1 MNKYDTLLNI
11 LDNICNTAPDNF
23 KSYCLQEKSED
34 EKNQIRSKA
43 FIHLYLLVKFGLE
56 DFKSRHDLITDGI
69 ADGGLDAYFID
80 AETKYIYLFQ
90 SKFRTNSQNFEN
102 KDISVDE
109 LMAMEIDRIVE
120 GKIESEDGNTYNRKI
135 QGFQKK
141 LSDICDLPRYK
152 FKIIILAN
160 LKSDKLLN
168 KLFGSY
174 ERDIFNYQR
183 TYKELVFPMCSSTY
197 YKNENIVVKMEV
209 EGKIEEVTETFAT
222 SFGNCNVTLLFVPII
237 NIAQIINKY
246 KNSILEFNPRN
257 YLSMSKNPVNK
268 GIKESACESNCD
280 FTLLNN
286 GITMIC
292 SQYEST
298 TRTGKSNT
306 TKITIDNPQI
316 LNGGQTAYTLSKIL
330 DTEENCFEKMQGKKV
345 LLKVISIYK
354 DDQSETDYR
363 TFVNKISDATNKQ
376 TKIDEADRR
385 ANNEIQVKLQN
396 DIYEKY
402 GLYYERKA
410 GEFEEALSKGL
421 IYKDMIIKRDV
432 LLKTLW
438 AYNGKCGEAR
448 NYSGDKIFNK
458 DVFDEIMLGNVTAEI
473 TIYSYRIHKELMELD
488 KLYKKQDYNSSEWGG
503 AIRYGKFA
511 VISAY
516 AILFPCLDLEDDEE
530 VLRENTKK
538 VLEMWKKFEEF
549 VREREENKRYFCN
562 QDEFVNYYKSSNVD
576 KDVADY
582 FRQFIL

>member
-174 ERDIFNYQR
+174 ERDIFNYER

-354 DDQSETDYR
+354 DDQSEKDYR

-458 DVFDEIMLGNVTAEI
+458 DVFDEIMQGNVTAEI

>member
-316 LNGGQTAYTLSKIL
+316 LNGGHTAYTLSKIL

>member
-23 KSYCLQEKSED
+23 KSYSLKEKSED

>member
-549 VREREENKRYFCN
+549 VREREENKRYSCN

>member
-152 FKIIILAN
+152 YKIIILAN

-174 ERDIFNYQR
+174 ERDIFNYER

-354 DDQSETDYR
+354 DDQSEKDYR

-458 DVFDEIMLGNVTAEI
+458 DVFDEIMQGNVTAEI

>member
-1 MNKYDTLLNI
+1 MNKYDTLLSI
-11 LDNICNTAPDNF
+11 LDSICNTAPESF

-34 EKNQIRSKA
+34 ERNQIRSKA

-56 DFKSRHDLITDGI
+56 DFKSRHDLITDGS
-69 ADGGLDAYFID
+69 ADGGLDAYYID
-80 AETKYIYLFQ
+80 EETKNIYLFQ

-102 KDISVDE
+102 KDISADE
-109 LMAMEIDRIVE
+109 LTAMEIDRILE
-120 GKIESEDGNTYNRKI
+120 GKSESEDGNTYNGKI

-141 LSDICDLPRYK
+141 LSDIRDLPRYK
-152 FKIIILAN
+152 YKIIILAN

-168 KLFGSY
+168 KLFGCY
-174 ERDIFNYQR
+174 ERDIFNYER

-197 YKNENIVVKMEV
+197 YKNENIVIAMEV

-237 NIAQIINKY
+237 NIAQIIKKY

-330 DTEENCFEKMQGKKV
+330 DTEENCLEKMKGKKV

-354 DDQSETDYR
+354 DEQNEADYR

-385 ANNEIQVKLQN
+385 ANDEIQVKLQN

-421 IYKDMIIKRDV
+421 IYKDMIIKRDII
-432 LLKTLW
+432 LKTLW

-458 DVFDEIMLGNVTAEI
+458 DVFGQIMQENVTAEVA
-473 TIYSYRIHKELMELD
+473 IYSYRIHKELMELE
-488 KLYKKQDYNSSEWGG
+488 KLHKKQDYNSSEWGG

-516 AILFPCLDLEDDEE
+516 AILFPELDLEDNDE
-530 VLRENTKK
+530 VLSGNTKK

-549 VREREENKRYFCN
+549 VREREENKKYFCN

-576 KDVADY
+576 RDVADF
-582 FRQFIL
+582 FRQFRI

>member
-237 NIAQIINKY
+237 NTAQIINKY

>member
-562 QDEFVNYYKSSNVD
+562 QDE
-576 KDVADY
+576 
-582 FRQFIL
+582 

>member
-152 FKIIILAN
+152 YKIIILAN

-174 ERDIFNYQR
+174 ERDIFNYER

-209 EGKIEEVTETFAT
+209 EGKIEEVTETFVT

-354 DDQSETDYR
+354 DDQSEKDYR

-458 DVFDEIMLGNVTAEI
+458 DVFDEIMQGNVTAEI

-511 VISAY
+511 VISAF

-582 FRQFIL
+582 FRQFIV

>member
-152 FKIIILAN
+152 YKIIILAN

-174 ERDIFNYQR
+174 ERDIFNYER

-458 DVFDEIMLGNVTAEI
+458 DVFDEIMQGNVTAEI

-582 FRQFIL
+582 FRQFIV

>member
-1 MNKYDTLLNI
+1 
-11 LDNICNTAPDNF
+11 
-23 KSYCLQEKSED
+23 
-34 EKNQIRSKA
+34 
-43 FIHLYLLVKFGLE
+43 
-56 DFKSRHDLITDGI
+56 
-69 ADGGLDAYFID
+69 
-80 AETKYIYLFQ
+80 
-90 SKFRTNSQNFEN
+90 
-102 KDISVDE
+102 
-109 LMAMEIDRIVE
+109 
-120 GKIESEDGNTYNRKI
+120 
-135 QGFQKK
+135 
-141 LSDICDLPRYK
+141 
-152 FKIIILAN
+152 
-160 LKSDKLLN
+160 
-168 KLFGSY
+168 
-174 ERDIFNYQR
+174 
-183 TYKELVFPMCSSTY
+183 MCSSTY

>member
-1 MNKYDTLLNI
+1 
-11 LDNICNTAPDNF
+11 
-23 KSYCLQEKSED
+23 
-34 EKNQIRSKA
+34 
-43 FIHLYLLVKFGLE
+43 
-56 DFKSRHDLITDGI
+56 
-69 ADGGLDAYFID
+69 
-80 AETKYIYLFQ
+80 
-90 SKFRTNSQNFEN
+90 
-102 KDISVDE
+102 
-109 LMAMEIDRIVE
+109 
-120 GKIESEDGNTYNRKI
+120 
-135 QGFQKK
+135 
-141 LSDICDLPRYK
+141 
-152 FKIIILAN
+152 
-160 LKSDKLLN
+160 
-168 KLFGSY
+168 
-174 ERDIFNYQR
+174 
-183 TYKELVFPMCSSTY
+183 
-197 YKNENIVVKMEV
+197 
-209 EGKIEEVTETFAT
+209 
-222 SFGNCNVTLLFVPII
+222 
-237 NIAQIINKY
+237 
-246 KNSILEFNPRN
+246 
-257 YLSMSKNPVNK
+257 
-268 GIKESACESNCD
+268 
-280 FTLLNN
+280 
-286 GITMIC
+286 
-292 SQYEST
+292 
-298 TRTGKSNT
+298 
-306 TKITIDNPQI
+306 
-316 LNGGQTAYTLSKIL
+316 
-330 DTEENCFEKMQGKKV
+330 MQGKKV